1 MVTSSSIIL
10 AFTHTLDVLILVL
23 TERCHQKP
31 RTFQRKKATR
41 EEDRTTVKRIVCTDN
56 EQLDAPISD
65 ELDQSK
71 QAQHVL
77 TLRFKLETLKVL
89 DKDILSN
96 VEEEIEKEIGEADLV
111 SELIQLSIARI
122 DNFLEKKK
130 PSSELYAMLLPDLM
144 VQH

>member
-96 VEEEIEKEIGEADLV
+96 LFRHLGFVLLCSTFYCGIYPIHYKLATKIGDL
-111 SELIQLSIARI
+111 LIKHRRR
-122 DNFLEKKK
+122 
-130 PSSELYAMLLPDLM
+130 SSRRLFN
-144 VQH
+144 HF